1 MNLKAKDTFYVG
13 VNDHKTDLF
22 EGIYKV
28 PNGVSYNSYVI
39 MDEKIAVMDAVD
51 EEFGDI
57 WIENLKK
64 VLGDR
69 QPDYIV
75 VQHMEPDHS
84 ANTLRFIKQFPGA
97 KIVGNN
103 KTFVMLAEYFGTD
116 FSDCREVVGDGSV
129 LSLGRHELRFI
140 FAPMVHWPEVM
151 VTYDTYTKSVFSAD
165 GFGKFGALDVDE
177 PWEDEARRYY
187 YGIVGKYGKQV
198 DAALKKLSALEIE
211 AIYPLHGPSLEE
223 NLQHYLNL
231 YSAWATYQP
240 ECNGVMIAF
249 SSVYGHTAKAVEL
262 LKKCLEEEGVRDVL
276 VHDLIRDDRSVCIA
290 DAFRYPEI
298 VLATTTYNADI
309 FPAMREFIDC
319 LTERNYQNR
328 TIAFIENGTWAPVA
342 AKLMQ
347 AKFEKCANISYAQ
360 TAVKIRSALSAESEI
375 AIKNLAKELGA
386 NKDVQA

>member
-1 MNLKAKDTFYVG
+1 M
-13 VNDHKTDLF
+13 
-22 EGIYKV
+22 
-28 PNGVSYNSYVI
+28 
-39 MDEKIAVMDAVD
+39 
-51 EEFGDI
+51 
-57 WIENLKK
+57 
-64 VLGDR
+64 
-69 QPDYIV
+69 
-75 VQHMEPDHS
+75 S
-84 ANTLRFIKQFPGA
+84 ATVA
-97 KIVGNN
+97 
-103 KTFVMLAEYFGTD
+103 
-116 FSDCREVVGDGSV
+116 
-129 LSLGRHELRFI
+129 
-140 FAPMVHWPEVM
+140 
-151 VTYDTYTKSVFSAD
+151 
-165 GFGKFGALDVDE
+165 
-177 PWEDEARRYY
+177 
-187 YGIVGKYGKQV
+187 
-198 DAALKKLSALEIE
+198 AALKKLSALEIE
-211 AIYPLHGPSLEE
+211 AIYPLHGPALEE

-240 ECNGVMIAF
+240 ECNGVMIAY